1 MTATQPFTAS
11 AFLFGADQD
20 TGYALAEALDEQGV
34 LGATD
39 LGLRLV
45 TQTARRAAEDQ
56 IAVVAGGLLD
66 LDLGDLVVAG
76 WRKHGELAAAAEH
89 TAANPGTSEV
99 VKLATHRIS
108 SVHRPYVELL
118 LNGTHL
124 ANVNFELEV
133 EFVVTALVA
142 TVRDGQVVSLGSGEC
157 DVAATV
163 AAEGFRL
170 ASHHQHLE
178 LPLVVRWPVPLR
190 LGGGPA
196 QPPYGPTAS
205 PAPAPPRRP
214 SPPRWH
220 RGLRS
225 HGGHRSRRPRT
236 AGGTAAD

>member
-1 MTATQPFTAS
+1 
-11 AFLFGADQD
+11 
-20 TGYALAEALDEQGV
+20 
-34 LGATD
+34 
-39 LGLRLV
+39 
-45 TQTARRAAEDQ
+45 
-56 IAVVAGGLLD
+56 
-66 LDLGDLVVAG
+66 
-76 WRKHGELAAAAEH
+76 
-89 TAANPGTSEV
+89 
-99 VKLATHRIS
+99 
-108 SVHRPYVELL
+108 
-118 LNGTHL
+118 
-124 ANVNFELEV
+124 
-133 EFVVTALVA
+133 VA